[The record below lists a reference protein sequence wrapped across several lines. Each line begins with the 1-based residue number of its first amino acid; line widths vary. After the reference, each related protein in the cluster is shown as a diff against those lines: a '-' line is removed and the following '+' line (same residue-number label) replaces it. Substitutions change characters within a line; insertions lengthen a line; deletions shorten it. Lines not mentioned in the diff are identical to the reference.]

1 MQSLFQSLDAYSLN
15 LADFLLREAED
26 FLKDNRF
33 FCIGTDFV
41 QSAVQ
46 FLDLEF
52 FIRAGIACHQVR
64 EILGIGRDCFLT
76 FASKFQI
83 PAGSDGEN
91 PREKGVAIPKLPE
104 TRICNLD
111 SVLEQ
116 VLGVFVPA
124 GQAEAEFPKALPD
137 WIEGL
142 QKYFLFVFH
151 QQFQCLNRDSLSVR
165 ANTDR
170 KVDKFI

>member
-41 QSAVQ
+41 KCAVQ

-52 FIRAGIACHQVR
+52 PIRAGIACHQVR